1 MLLFAPQAPSPE
13 PRAGLDPQQAR
24 ALSALGLRIAV
35 ESGAGLLSDINDDDF
50 IRAGAEIVPSG
61 RAPAVLA
68 EADIVARVRV
78 TAPEEIGRL
87 KSGALHISFLDP
99 FKHRPAADA
108 LAGAGASAV
117 SLEFIPRT
125 TLAQKMDALSSQ
137 ANLAGYVAVIT
148 AASRLS
154 RILPM
159 LMTPAGTLQPARF
172 FIIGAGVAGLQAIAT
187 ARRLGARVEAYDTRP
202 AVEEQVR
209 SLGARFVK
217 IDIGETG
224 QTQQGY
230 AKELTEAQIRMQQE
244 KMAKVCAQADVV
256 ITTARVFGRPP
267 PTLVTRDMLA
277 VMKRGAVVVDLAA
290 DSGGNVEGITP
301 GEETVTT
308 AGVHLVGTTA
318 LETKV
323 SQHATQ
329 MFAANIGA
337 FIEHFWDK
345 KEKRLDL
352 RMDDEILKGSLIA
365 HGGRIVHERFA

>member
-1 MLLFAPQAPSPE
+1 MLLFAPKAPSQE
-13 PRAGLDPQQAR
+13 QRAGLDPQQAR
-24 ALSALGLRIAV
+24 ALSALGLRVAV
-35 ESGAGLLSDINDDDF
+35 ESGAGLKSDIADDDYA
-50 IRAGAEIVPSG
+50 RAGAEVVPADRG
-61 RAPAVLA
+61 AAVLA

-78 TAPEEIGRL
+78 SSPEEIGRM
-87 KSGALHISFLDP
+87 KAGALHISFLDP
-99 FKHRPAADA
+99 FSHRPAVEAFAAADV
-108 LAGAGASAV
+108 SAV

-137 ANLAGYVAVIT
+137 ANLAGYVAVIV
-148 AASRLS
+148 AADRLS

-217 IDIGETG
+217 IDLGETG

-230 AKELTEAQIRMQQE
+230 AKELTEAQIRLQRE
-244 KMAKVCAQADVV
+244 KMTKVLAQADVV

-267 PTLVTRDMLA
+267 PTLVTREMLA
-277 VMKRGAVVVDLAA
+277 AMKRGSVVVDLAA
-290 DSGGNVEGITP
+290 DSGGNVEGIVP
-301 GEETVTT
+301 GGESITEN
-308 AGVHLVGTTA
+308 GVRLVGTTS
-318 LETKV
+318 LESRV

-345 KEKRLDL
+345 K
-352 RMDDEILKGSLIA
+352 
-365 HGGRIVHERFA
+365 